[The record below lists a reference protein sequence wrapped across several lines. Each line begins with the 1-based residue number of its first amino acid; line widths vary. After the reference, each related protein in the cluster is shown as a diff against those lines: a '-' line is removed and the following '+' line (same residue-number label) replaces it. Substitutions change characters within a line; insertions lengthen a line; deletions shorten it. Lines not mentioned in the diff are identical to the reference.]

1 MGDMDH
7 GRPKVSGDKTGRRPK
22 RRPEQSGSHPHKSSQ
37 HAGSAHHADGVH
49 HSSGAHHTD
58 GVHHTSSAP
67 HTSGAAHHTGTADHA
82 KGAHHT
88 KAAHHSSGAPKLS
101 LGEKIKRTAK
111 LLWNSYR
118 FETIAV
124 SVLILSVAIAVPVII
139 SAVKANN
146 ATTQEVNLD
155 SYGDLFSGSDEG
167 ASTTT
172 NSKGIRIR
180 VDEETGEEIE
190 DPTILAQ
197 TKAVSDGY
205 LNNCIFLGDSRYV
218 GLVSYAVISDE
229 DVLAQVGIAH
239 MSVESNT
246 FTQNSGKQYTLRSY
260 LQSNAKDVIYIGY
273 GVNGMKG
280 TDEDTYEKSYKS
292 LIEHI
297 MEMAPNS
304 KIVLMSIWPVD
315 DNGTYKGSVK
325 NEWVDKYNE
334 FLLALAEYEG
344 IYYLDVNTVLKD
356 KKGSIKPEFDGGD
369 GLHYNSKGYQA
380 IREYILTHP
389 VPGVSDAGTYKV
401 HYVAPTGQ
409 FKDMVKDA
417 VVIPTSE
424 PTPTPSSTSDHEC
437 SYTDHTEVLEEAT
450 CQHGGKLRK
459 YCSCGKYID
468 EETSSVDHKYSDG
481 KCKWCGKT
489 DPSATRT
496 ETPTPTP
503 APTQAPTRAPDP
515 EPSSSEPESSSSE
528 PESSSSEPE
537 SSSEE
542 PESSSSEPES
552 SSEEPAS
559 PNEGSE

>member
-7 GRPKVSGDKTGRRPK
+7 GRHKVSSDMTEHRAK
-22 RRPEQSGSHPHKSSQ
+22 RRPEQSGSHTHKNNPHASSA
-37 HAGSAHHADGVH
+37 HNAGGAHRTGSGHHADGAH
-49 HSSGAHHTD
+49 PNHADGAHP
-58 GVHHTSSAP
+58 HHA
-67 HTSGAAHHTGTADHA
+67 GTVNHA
-82 KGAHHT
+82 KGTNRHKGAHH
-88 KAAHHSSGAPKLS
+88 SSNAPKLS

-111 LLWNSYR
+111 LLWTSYR

-124 SVLILSVAIAVPVII
+124 SVLILSVAVAVPVII

-146 ATTQEVNLD
+146 ATTQEVDLD

-280 TDEDTYEKSYKS
+280 TDEDTYEKSYKN

-297 MEMAPNS
+297 MEMAPDS

-356 KKGSIKPEFDGGD
+356 KKGSIKAEYDGGD

-424 PTPTPSSTSDHEC
+424 PTSTPSSTSDHEC

-468 EETSSVDHKYSDG
+468 EDTSSVDHKYSDG

-496 ETPTPTP
+496 ETPTA
-503 APTQAPTRAPDP
+503 APTAAPTTAPDT
-515 EPSSSEPESSSSE
+515 EPSSSEQESSSSEPESSSSE

-537 SSSEE
+537 SSS
-542 PESSSSEPES
+542 SEPEP